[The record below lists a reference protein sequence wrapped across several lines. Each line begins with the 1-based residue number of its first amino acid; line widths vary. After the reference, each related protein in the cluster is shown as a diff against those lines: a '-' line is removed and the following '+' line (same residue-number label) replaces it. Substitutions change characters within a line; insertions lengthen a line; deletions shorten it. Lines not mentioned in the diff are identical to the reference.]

1 MTQPMKT
8 ITEKVVGTTFYDVDP
23 YDIYGKH
30 EEDVGKN
37 TLTTLAILVKE
48 PENPYD
54 PQAISVYVK
63 QHSTGKPAKIG
74 HIGRNS
80 EIYKLLNSSNSDKI
94 NTILNVDIYD
104 DYSYNPKYTV
114 TLTYR

>member
-1 MTQPMKT
+1 MKT
-8 ITEKVVGTTFYDVDP
+8 ITEKFVVTTFYYVNP
-23 YDIYGKH
+23 YDIYVKH
-30 EEDVGKN
+30 EEDVVKN
-37 TLTTLAILVKE
+37 TLTTLAILLKE

-54 PQAISVYVK
+54 PQAISVYIK

-80 EIYKLLNSSNSDKI
+80 EIYNLINSSNSDKI
-94 NTILNVDIYD
+94 NAILNVDIYD